1 MLAISPV
8 AMAAAES
15 GKVHRDEKDQRQD
28 VKPVVS
34 EKVHSHFLR
43 ECLHG

>member
-1 MLAISPV
+1 M

-15 GKVHRDEKDQRQD
+15 GKVNRDENDQRQD

-34 EKVHSHFLR
+34 EKLHSHFLR
-43 ECLHG
+43 ERLPA